1 MSKTINV
8 NILSQKSI
16 QNAIKEIRDY
26 QNDFH
31 RKLEVFVSRLAD
43 SGIEVAQN
51 NVGGFGKYIVFSK
64 EVDPAETGCT
74 VIIHAKETGK
84 IISSWLTK
92 EGKKDAEVSPLL
104 MAEFGSG
111 FGAENPKNIPGV
123 GQGTFPDQKHAKDP
137 EGWYWKDLDGK
148 LHHSKGIE
156 AKMPMYKA
164 SLEIIEQCERIAKE
178 VFSDGK
184 GR

>member
-8 NILSQKSI
+8 NVLSQKSI

-43 SGIEVAQN
+43 AGIEVAQN

-64 EVDPAETGCT
+64 EVDPAETECT

-84 IISSWLTK
+84 IISSWQTK
-92 EGKKDAEVSPLL
+92 DGIKSAEVSPLL

-111 FGAENPKNIPGV
+111 FGAENPKAGCAGSIVNLLQNDNFNHQVEIEKGV
-123 GQGTFPDQKHAKDP
+123 CADECATLMKDFF
-137 EGWYWKDLDGK
+137 KRFRK
-148 LHHSKGIE
+148 
-156 AKMPMYKA
+156 
-164 SLEIIEQCERIAKE
+164 
-178 VFSDGK
+178 
-184 GR
+184 

>member
-1 MSKTINV
+1 MSKTISV

-16 QNAIKEIRDY
+16 QNAIKEIRNY

-31 RKLEVFVSRLAD
+31 GKLKVFVSRLAD
-43 SGIEVAQN
+43 AGIEVAQN

-92 EGKKDAEVSPLL
+92 EGRKDAEVSPLL

-123 GQGTFPDQKHAKDP
+123 GQGTFPDQTHAKDP